1 MSRTNKSAKMR
12 PLIYTDYEIYSK
24 YKRLMKNGES
34 SFSAIDMIAQ
44 LNAVDMSRI
53 KSIINQERDKENQM
67 GERAYIK
74 NNSRNISGNRW

>member
-1 MSRTNKSAKMR
+1 MSETGKPAKMK

-24 YKRLMKNGES
+24 YKRLLRNGES
-34 SFSAIDMIAQ
+34 SFNAIDMIAQ
-44 LNAVDMSRI
+44 LNATDVSQI
-53 KSIINQERDKENQM
+53 KSIIEQERTKENAV